1 MEDYLVRVKMLGG
14 FSVYCGEIPIVTERS
29 RNSKVVQLL
38 EYLLVMRHRPVPQ
51 EELTEILLTDV
62 DSDNLNNVLKN
73 LVYRLR
79 KLFLVDGVP
88 DIEFIYYKKGCYG
101 FSQEAST
108 WVDVEQFTQVAEQ
121 VRDMNLPEERRL
133 ALCEEALSLYA
144 GDFLPRLSG
153 EPWAMVRTVQLQGI
167 YRDCV
172 QIAYDLL
179 AEKGDFLRVLEL
191 VHKATTL
198 YPYDEALHGL
208 HISCL
213 FELKRYKE
221 ALHEYEIVANML
233 MDELGIRPSQEL
245 QELYKSI
252 SQRMQPFTDSVME
265 IREDMSEEEYVDGAY
280 YCNYYD
286 FTSTYRFIVRHM
298 ERSGQSAFLM
308 LCSMVPNDVATLA
321 NHKRVAELVSAFRQA
336 AEDSLRR
343 GDVYTRYSTSQF
355 LLLLMDINQ
364 ENCHLVAKRLRANF
378 YNNYRGRNVTFYY
391 KVISVADMDQVM
403 EGGRIDG
410 RSLRWGI
417 DQVQDEGI
425 SVINK
430 EKM

>member
-1 MEDYLVRVKMLGG
+1 MEEKRLRIKMLGG
-14 FSVYCGEIPIVTERS
+14 FSVYYGDIPIITERS

-38 EYLLVMRHRPVPQ
+38 EYLLVMRHRAVPQ
-51 EELTEILLTDV
+51 EELTDILLHDA

-79 KLFLVDGVP
+79 KLFLLEGVP
-88 DIEFIYYKKGCYG
+88 DVEFVYYKKGCYG
-101 FSQEAST
+101 FTDAVPI
-108 WVDVEQFTQVAEQ
+108 WMDVEAFIETAEKT
-121 VRDMNLPEERRL
+121 RDMDLSDEDRLQL
-133 ALCEEALSLYA
+133 ALESLTLYG

-153 EPWAMVRTVQLQGI
+153 EPWAMVRTVQYQGI
-167 YRDCV
+167 YRDCI
-172 QIAYDLL
+172 QLAYDLL
-179 AEKGDFLRVLEL
+179 ANQGEYLQILEL
-191 VHKATTL
+191 VHRATIL

-213 FELKRYKE
+213 FELRRYKE
-221 ALHEYEIVANML
+221 ALEEYETVANML

-245 QELYKSI
+245 QDLYRNI
-252 SQRMQPFTDSVME
+252 SARMQPFSDSVME
-265 IREDMSEEEYVDGAY
+265 IREGMSEEEYRDGAY

-308 LCSMVPNDVATLA
+308 LCSMVPSDMATLS
-321 NHKRVAELVSAFRQA
+321 NNKRVAELASAFRKA
-336 AEDSLRR
+336 AEFSLRR
-343 GDVYTRYSTSQF
+343 GDVYTRYSTGQF

-378 YNNYRGRNVTFYY
+378 YNGYRGKNITFYY

-417 DQVQDEGI
+417 SHMSD
-425 SVINK
+425 
-430 EKM
+430 